1 MNKKVKLV
9 LNILKPKAKALG
21 FSKDELEGIAADI
34 ASNLEFEDEAS
45 DEVINEKISEQVDS
59 VIPYLKIAQK
69 ASNRVIQNYKNNNH
83 QNDDEGNPDPN
94 AGGDEE
100 PSEELSKFMSTVLT
114 KLEAVTTQNKALQTQ
129 ITGLVADREN
139 DGRRSRLKAL
149 LKDTGTFGR
158 TVLKNF
164 DRMKFENETEF
175 DEFYEGVTEDLAA
188 INQERADSGLSKLG
202 ASAASNGNK
211 KEYDKPEVLNEK
223 QVDEL
228 AESL

>member
-34 ASNLEFEDEAS
+34 ASNLEFEYEAS
-45 DEVINEKISEQVDS
+45 DEVINEKILEQVDS

-83 QNDDEGNPDPN
+83 PDDEGNPDPN

-100 PSEELSKFMSTVLT
+100 PSGELSKFMSTVLT

-149 LKDTGTFGR
+149 LKDTGTFGK

-211 KEYDKPEVLNEK
+211 KEDDKPEVLNEK

>member
-9 LNILKPKAKALG
+9 LNILKPKSKALG
-21 FSKDELEGIAADI
+21 FSNDELEGIAADI

-83 QNDDEGNPDPN
+83 PDDEGNPDPN

-149 LKDTGTFGR
+149 LKDTGTFGK

-175 DEFYEGVTEDLAA
+175 DEFYEEVTEDLAA

-211 KEYDKPEVLNEK
+211 KEDDKPEVLNEK